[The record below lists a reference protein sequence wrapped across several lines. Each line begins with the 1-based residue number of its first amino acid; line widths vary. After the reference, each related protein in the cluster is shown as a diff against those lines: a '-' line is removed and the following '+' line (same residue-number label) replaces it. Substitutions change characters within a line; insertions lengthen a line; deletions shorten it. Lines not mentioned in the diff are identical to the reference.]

1 MVMSKQD
8 SKPLYNS
15 RIIDTYIKLIK
26 RKYNYIDV
34 EEVLNYAGME
44 SYQISDEGHWFT
56 QEQIDR
62 FYDRLVYLTG
72 NKDIAREAGRF
83 GASPDAIGVFRQIL
97 LSHVGPAK
105 AYEIIGKAAA
115 NFTKSA
121 TYESKRINTNKV
133 EIVVTPL
140 DGVHEKPF
148 QCKNRIGYFECVSAM
163 FNCRMPKIE
172 HPECIFEG
180 GSACRYIVSWEESSF
195 AFWEKIRNYTTLLLS
210 PSCMCSFL
218 IYPKVAATA
227 FLPITI
233 FVILSLTLYSKIM
246 EKRELDTA
254 IDNLRDSP
262 DKLLEQ
268 INMNYNNALM
278 INEIG
283 LAISK
288 QMDIDSILM
297 NVVQVL
303 EKRLDYDRGVVLLTN
318 QDKTKLQFHAGFG
331 YTSEQVDLLRNTSFH
346 LDNPT
351 SKGVFILSFREQ
363 RPFIVNNIDEIKD
376 TLTPRSLEFAKAL
389 GVKSF
394 ICCPII
400 YEKESLGVLAVDNV
414 RTKRPLIQSDANL
427 LMGITPGIGISI
439 HNSMLIEARERQFK
453 SIMQTLAAS
462 IDARDTLTAGH
473 SEKVTEYALGI
484 CNELGISKDYCEVV
498 RVAALLHD
506 YGKIGIEDS
515 ILKKKGKLNPYER
528 LEIETHAEK
537 TKKILEQIHF
547 EGIFR
552 EVPHIA
558 GSHHE
563 KIDGS
568 GYPKGLKGDAI
579 PLGARI
585 IGVADFFEAITAK
598 RHYRDPMP
606 LDEAFQLLEE
616 ESRTRFDKS
625 VVAAFVRYYRKTH
638 NWDPTPLSFTA
649 LSQRTGFLPLQR
661 ITGV

>member
-180 GSACRYIVSWEESSF
+180 GSVCRYIVSWEESSF

-318 QDKTKLQFHAGFG
+318 RDKTKLQFHAGFG

-346 LDNPT
+346 LDNPK
-351 SKGVFILSFREQ
+351 SKGVFVLSFREQ

-563 KIDGS
+563 RIDGS

>member
-1 MVMSKQD
+1 MKKSNLD
-8 SKPLYNS
+8 NRPLYNS
-15 RIIDTYIKLIK
+15 RIIDTYVKLIK
-26 RKYNYIDV
+26 RKYNYINVD
-34 EEVLNYAGME
+34 ELLSYSGME
-44 SYQISDEGHWFT
+44 SYQVSDEGHWFT
-56 QEQIDR
+56 QEQIDL
-62 FYDRLVYLTG
+62 FYERLVYLTG

-83 GASPDAIGVFRQIL
+83 GASPDAIGVLRQIV
-97 LSHVGPAK
+97 LSHIGPAK

-121 TYESKRINTNKV
+121 TYESKRLDANKV

-140 DGVHEKPF
+140 EGVFEKPF

-180 GSACRYIVSWEESSF
+180 GSVCRYIVSWEESRF

-210 PSCMCSFL
+210 PSCMCSFF
-218 IYPKVAATA
+218 IYPKVTATA
-227 FLPITI
+227 ILPITI
-233 FVILSLTLYSKIM
+233 FIILSLTLYSKFM
-246 EKRELDTA
+246 EKKELSTA

-278 INEIG
+278 LNEIG

-288 QMDIDSILM
+288 QMDVDGILL

-303 EKRLDYDRGVVLLTN
+303 KKRLDYDRGMVLLAN
-318 QDKTKLQFHAGFG
+318 QDKTSLQFRAGFG
-331 YTSEQVDLLRNTSFH
+331 YTDEQSDLLRNTSFH
-346 LDNPT
+346 LDNPK
-351 SKGVFILSFREQ
+351 SKGVFVISFREQ
-363 RPFIVNNIDEIKD
+363 QSFVVTDIDEIKD
-376 TLTPRSLEFAKAL
+376 SLTPRSLEFANKM

-394 ICCPII
+394 ICCPIVH
-400 YEKESLGVLAVDNV
+400 EKESLGVLAVDNIT
-414 RTKRPLIQSDANL
+414 TKRPLIQSDANL
-427 LMGITPGIGISI
+427 LMGIAPGIGISI

-453 SIMQTLAAS
+453 SIMLVLAAS

-484 CNELGISKDYCEVV
+484 CNELGISKDYCEVI

-506 YGKIGIEDS
+506 YGKIGIEDA
-515 ILKKKGKLNPYER
+515 ILKKKGKLNPDER
-528 LEIETHAEK
+528 TEIETHAEK

-547 EGIFR
+547 EGIYK
-552 EVPHIA
+552 EVPNIA

-563 KIDGS
+563 RIDGS
-568 GYPKGLKGDAI
+568 GYPKGLKGEDI
-579 PLGARI
+579 PIGARI

-606 LDEAFQLLEE
+606 LDAAFQLLED
-616 ESRTRFDKS
+616 ESLARFDKR
-625 VVAAFVRYYRKTH
+625 VVEAFIRYYRKKH
-638 NWDPTPLSFTA
+638 NCARPPLV
-649 LSQRTGFLPLQR
+649 LQ
-661 ITGV
+661 V

>member
-1 MVMSKQD
+1 MSKQD

>member
-1 MVMSKQD
+1 
-8 SKPLYNS
+8 
-15 RIIDTYIKLIK
+15 
-26 RKYNYIDV
+26 
-34 EEVLNYAGME
+34 
-44 SYQISDEGHWFT
+44 
-56 QEQIDR
+56 
-62 FYDRLVYLTG
+62 
-72 NKDIAREAGRF
+72 
-83 GASPDAIGVFRQIL
+83 
-97 LSHVGPAK
+97 
-105 AYEIIGKAAA
+105 
-115 NFTKSA
+115 
-121 TYESKRINTNKV
+121 
-133 EIVVTPL
+133 
-140 DGVHEKPF
+140 
-148 QCKNRIGYFECVSAM
+148 
-163 FNCRMPKIE
+163 
-172 HPECIFEG
+172 
-180 GSACRYIVSWEESSF
+180 
-195 AFWEKIRNYTTLLLS
+195 
-210 PSCMCSFL
+210 
-218 IYPKVAATA
+218 
-227 FLPITI
+227 
-233 FVILSLTLYSKIM
+233 M

-318 QDKTKLQFHAGFG
+318 RDKTKLQFHAGFG

-346 LDNPT
+346 LDNPK
-351 SKGVFILSFREQ
+351 SKGVFVLSFREQ

-563 KIDGS
+563 RIDGS

-649 LSQRTGFLPLQR
+649 LSQKNGLPSPAENYWRVSKSTR
-661 ITGV
+661 IVKIATEFMQEHFITPLIFFKYMRDFPGNNFNLLDPVKCVNIF

>member
-1 MVMSKQD
+1 MEKSKLD
-8 SKPLYNS
+8 NKPIYNS
-15 RIIDTYIKLIK
+15 RIIDTYVKLIK
-26 RKYNYIDV
+26 RKYSYINVD
-34 EEVLNYAGME
+34 ELLSCAGME
-44 SYQISDEGHWFT
+44 SYQVSDEGHWFT
-56 QEQIDR
+56 QEQIDL
-62 FYDRLVYLTG
+62 FYERLVYLTG

-83 GASPDAIGVFRQIL
+83 GASPDAIGVFRQIV
-97 LSHVGPAK
+97 LSHIGPAK

-121 TYESKRINTNKV
+121 TYESKRIDTNKV
-133 EIVVTPL
+133 EIVVKPL
-140 DGVHEKPF
+140 EGVHEKPF

-163 FNCRMPKIE
+163 FNCRMPKID

-180 GSACRYIVSWEESSF
+180 GSVCRYIVSWEESSF

-218 IYPKVAATA
+218 IYPKVTATA
-227 FLPITI
+227 ILPITI
-233 FVILSLTLYSKIM
+233 FIILSLTLYSKIM
-246 EKRELDTA
+246 EKKELSTA

-268 INMNYNNALM
+268 INMNYNNALV

-303 EKRLDYDRGVVLLTN
+303 EKRLDYDRGVVLLAN
-318 QDKTKLQFHAGFG
+318 QDKTRLQFRAGFG
-331 YTSEQVDLLRNTSFH
+331 YTDEQLELLRNTSFH
-346 LDNPT
+346 LDNPK
-351 SKGVFILSFREQ
+351 SKGVFVISFREQ
-363 RPFIVNNIDEIKD
+363 QPFIINDIDEIKD
-376 TLTPRSLEFAKAL
+376 TVTPRSLEFAKTL

-414 RTKRPLIQSDANL
+414 KTKRPLIQSDANL
-427 LMGITPGIGISI
+427 LMGIAPGIGISI
-439 HNSMLIEARERQFK
+439 HNSILVEARERQFK
-453 SIMQTLAAS
+453 SIMQVLAAS

-484 CNELGISKDYCEVV
+484 CNELGISKDYCEVI

-506 YGKIGIEDS
+506 YGKIGIEDT
-515 ILKKKGKLNPYER
+515 ILKKRGKLTPDER
-528 LEIETHAEK
+528 IEIEKHAEK

-552 EVPHIA
+552 EVPDIA

-563 KIDGS
+563 RIDGS
-568 GYPKGLKGDAI
+568 GYPKGLKKEEI

-606 LDEAFQLLEE
+606 LDTAFQLLED

-625 VVAAFVRYYRKTH
+625 VVAAFIRYYKKTH
-638 NWDPTPLSFTA
+638 TCEPVPVGFTV
-649 LSQRTGFLPLQR
+649 LSQRIDFLPLQR

>member
-1 MVMSKQD
+1 MSKQD

-72 NKDIAREAGRF
+72 NNDIAREAGRF

-180 GSACRYIVSWEESSF
+180 GSVCRYIVSWEESSF

-318 QDKTKLQFHAGFG
+318 RDKTKLQFHAGFG

-346 LDNPT
+346 LDNPK
-351 SKGVFILSFREQ
+351 SKGVFVLSFREQ

-563 KIDGS
+563 RIDGS

>member
-1 MVMSKQD
+1 MSKQD

-180 GSACRYIVSWEESSF
+180 GSVCRYIVSWEESSF

-318 QDKTKLQFHAGFG
+318 RDKTKLQFHAGFG

-346 LDNPT
+346 LDNPK
-351 SKGVFILSFREQ
+351 SKGVFVLSFREQ

-563 KIDGS
+563 RIDGS